1 VKDQRTLTGME
12 WARQGRA
19 QEANADRRELR
30 QLWRLFRT
38 GAALDDGL
46 GVDQVGHALIVAEQ
60 ARRAGWSG
68 DLLAAALLH
77 DVAKPLSLVNHPA
90 VAAEILRDR
99 LSLLAW
105 CLVKYHSAF
114 LGELIHDLADK
125 VPDVPGLHAAGRQ
138 LAVWD
143 AAAIDPALPRM
154 SVGDAWRLVAEL
166 YGVGAEACP

>member
-46 GVDQVGHALIVAEQ
+46 GVDQGGHALMVAEQ

-68 DLLAAALLH
+68 DHARGGAAA
-77 DVAKPLSLVNHPA
+77 
-90 VAAEILRDR
+90 
-99 LSLLAW
+99 
-105 CLVKYHSAF
+105 
-114 LGELIHDLADK
+114 
-125 VPDVPGLHAAGRQ
+125 
-138 LAVWD
+138 
-143 AAAIDPALPRM
+143 
-154 SVGDAWRLVAEL
+154 
-166 YGVGAEACP
+166 

>member
-1 VKDQRTLTGME
+1 VKDQRTLTGVE

-19 QEANADRRELR
+19 QEANVDRRELR

-46 GVDQVGHALIVAEQ
+46 GVDQVGHALMVAEQ
-60 ARRAGWSG
+60 ARRAGWVG

-99 LSLLAW
+99 LSLLA
-105 CLVKYHSAF
+105 CDLVRYHSAF
-114 LGELIHDLADK
+114 LGELIHGRHCSWARSSPARIL
-125 VPDVPGLHAAGRQ
+125 PGVSWMMTDCRGWASIGRLGRRRDRPGHAADVRG
-138 LAVWD
+138 
-143 AAAIDPALPRM
+143 
-154 SVGDAWRLVAEL
+154 
-166 YGVGAEACP
+166 

>member
-1 VKDQRTLTGME
+1 VKDQRTLTGVE

-46 GVDQVGHALIVAEQ
+46 GVDQVGHALMVAEQ
-60 ARRAGWSG
+60 ARRAGWRG

-99 LSLLAW
+99 LSPLA
-105 CLVKYHSAF
+105 CDLVRYHSVF
-114 LGELIHDLADK
+114 LDQLIHGRL
-125 VPDVPGLHAAGRQ
+125 VVGPTSCGPELRSAGTQ

-143 AAAIDPALPRM
+143 AAAIDPAMPRM
-154 SVGDAWRLVAEL
+154 SGSERRPGRRTVWG
-166 YGVGAEACP
+166 GG